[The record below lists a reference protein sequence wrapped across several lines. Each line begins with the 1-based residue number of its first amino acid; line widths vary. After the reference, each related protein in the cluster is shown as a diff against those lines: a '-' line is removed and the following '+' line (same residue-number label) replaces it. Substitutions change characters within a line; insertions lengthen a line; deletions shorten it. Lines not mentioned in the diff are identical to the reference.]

1 MEKLVIYPSEYGQ
14 SRVVDRDYE
23 FEKALTD
30 KYGVYT
36 ALLNYD
42 EFTCM
47 GVKPKLTF
55 LTDIPEEPVEGIYRG
70 WMLKPEQYLEL
81 YKECE
86 KHGIKLINN
95 VEEYKNA
102 HWFHRAYDKISS
114 YTPMIAV
121 FDDNDIIEWSEVRDY
136 FSGKFMIKDYV
147 KSVKGYDYPEW
158 LDFTY
163 TDKQLDEMV
172 ARFKELRGDL
182 YSGGIILKEY
192 VNLKKTS
199 GKTHEF
205 RGFYYKGRLVALY
218 HNSDNNEDD
227 LEPVRKFAES
237 IPKLDSHFYTIDFA
251 YRNDDKLIIIEC
263 GDGQVSG
270 LPSLIEAEA
279 LHEQLFNR

>member
-1 MEKLVIYPSEYGQ
+1 
-14 SRVVDRDYE
+14 
-23 FEKALTD
+23 
-30 KYGVYT
+30 
-36 ALLNYD
+36 
-42 EFTCM
+42 
-47 GVKPKLTF
+47 
-55 LTDIPEEPVEGIYRG
+55 
-70 WMLKPEQYLEL
+70 MLKPEQYEQL
-81 YKECE
+81 YEICKLCN
-86 KHGIKLINN
+86 IKLINN

-102 HWFHRAYDKISS
+102 HWFHKAYDKISS

-121 FDDNDIIEWSEVRDY
+121 FSDDDIIEWNEVRDY

-172 ARFKELRGDL
+172 AKFKELRGDL
-182 YSGGIILKEY
+182 YTGGIILKEY

-218 HNSDNNEDD
+218 HNSDNNKDD
-227 LEPVRKFAES
+227 LSAVKKFAES
-237 IPKLDSHFYTIDFA
+237 VPKLDSNFYTIDFA

>member
-1 MEKLVIYPSEYGQ
+1 MEKLVLYPSEYGK
-14 SRVVDRDYE
+14 SRTVDRDYE

-30 KYGVYT
+30 KFGVYT

-47 GVKPKLTF
+47 GKSPKLTF

-70 WMLKPEQYLEL
+70 WMLKPEQYEQL
-81 YKECE
+81 YEVCKLCN
-86 KHGIKLINN
+86 IKLINN

-121 FDDNDIIEWSEVRDY
+121 FNDKDIIEWSEVRDY
-136 FSGKFMIKDYV
+136 FSDKFMIKDYV

-237 IPKLDSHFYTIDFA
+237 VPKLDSHFYTIDFT

>member
-1 MEKLVIYPSEYGQ
+1 MEKLVLYPSEYGK
-14 SRVVDRDYE
+14 SRTVDRDYE

-30 KYGVYT
+30 KFGVYT

-47 GVKPKLTF
+47 GKSPKLTF
-55 LTDIPEEPVEGIYRG
+55 LTDIPKEPVEGIYRG
-70 WMLKPEQYLEL
+70 WMLKPEQYEQL
-81 YKECE
+81 YEVCKLCN
-86 KHGIKLINN
+86 IKLINN

-102 HWFHRAYDKISS
+102 HWFHKAYDKISS

-121 FDDNDIIEWSEVRDY
+121 FSDDDIIEWIEVRDY

-172 ARFKELRGDL
+172 AKFKELRGDL

-227 LEPVRKFAES
+227 LSAVRKFAES
-237 IPKLDSHFYTIDFA
+237 IPKLDSNFYTVDFA
-251 YRNDDKLIIIEC
+251 YRNDDKLIVIEC

-270 LPSLIEAEA
+270 IPSLVEAEA
-279 LHEQLFNR
+279 LHERLFNR

>member
-1 MEKLVIYPSEYGQ
+1 MEKLVIYPSEYEKC
-14 SRVVDRDYE
+14 REVDRDYE

-30 KYGVYT
+30 KFGVYT

-42 EFTCM
+42 GFTCM
-47 GVKPKLTF
+47 GENVKLTF
-55 LTDIPEEPVEGIYRG
+55 LTDKPEEQVEGIYRG
-70 WMLKPEQYLEL
+70 WMLKPEQYETL
-81 YKECE
+81 YRECE
-86 KHGIKLINN
+86 KQGIKLINN
-95 VEEYKNA
+95 AEEYKNA
-102 HWFHRAYDKISS
+102 HWFNRAYDKISA

-121 FDDNDIIEWSEVRDY
+121 FSDDDIIEWNEVRDY

-172 ARFKELRGDL
+172 AKFKELRGDL
-182 YSGGIILKEY
+182 YTGGIILKEY
-192 VNLKKTS
+192 VNLKRTS

-218 HNSDNNEDD
+218 HNSENNEDD

-237 IPKLDSHFYTIDFA
+237 MPKLDSKFYTLDFA
-251 YRNDDKLIIIEC
+251 YRNDDRLIIIEC

-270 LPSLIEAEA
+270 LPSLVEAEA